1 MALQVL
7 NIMLSDDV
15 LMQSSKISAKQKYG
29 EIEENPI
36 GLPQKYCK
44 TIVNQLNEDIASSYI
59 LFLQLRKQ
67 HAIVKGPDWKHIHD
81 TLGEYAAYIGK
92 QAEELSERLTVLGGL
107 PISDPSRFK
116 DLAYVDFEGNDLLDL
131 RRMLENDLHAVQKS
145 IEALRDRIKNASEN
159 YDYGTEHML
168 KGIIFEYEEMA
179 DRLEHYLAM
188 ESLERNLTTK

>member
-1 MALQVL
+1 MF
-7 NIMLSDDV
+7 SDNV
-15 LMQSSKISAKQKYG
+15 LMQSSKIGAKQKYG

-67 HAIVKGPDWKHIHD
+67 HAIIKGPDWKHIHD
-81 TLGEYAAYIGK
+81 TLGEYATYIGK

-116 DLAYVDFEGNDLLDL
+116 DLAYVDFEGSDLLEL
-131 RRMLENDLHAVQKS
+131 RRMLENDLQAVQKS
-145 IEALRDRIKNASEN
+145 IEALRNRIKNASEN

-188 ESLERNLTTK
+188 ESLERNLTAR

>member
-1 MALQVL
+1 ML
-7 NIMLSDDV
+7 NDDV
-15 LMQSSKISAKQKYG
+15 PMQSSKISAKQKYG

-44 TIVNQLNEDIASSYI
+44 TIVNQLNEDIASSYV

-67 HAIVKGPDWKHIHD
+67 HAIIKGPDWKHIHD
-81 TLGEYAAYIGK
+81 TLGEYATYIGK

-116 DLAYVDFEGNDLLDL
+116 DLAYIDFEGNDMLEL
-131 RRMLENDLHAVQKS
+131 RMMLENDLHSVQKL
-145 IEALRDRIKNASEN
+145 IDAFRGRIKNASEN
-159 YDYGTEHML
+159 NDYGTEHML
-168 KGIIFEYEEMA
+168 KGTIFEYEEMA

-188 ESLERNLTTK
+188 ESLERNLTTR

>member
-1 MALQVL
+1 
-7 NIMLSDDV
+7 MLSNDV

-44 TIVNQLNEDIASSYI
+44 TIVNQLNEDIASSYV

-67 HAIVKGPDWKHIHD
+67 HAIIKGPDWKHIHD
-81 TLGEYAAYIGK
+81 TLGEYATYIGK

-116 DLAYVDFEGNDLLDL
+116 DLAYDMLEL
-131 RRMLENDLHAVQKS
+131 RMMLENDLHSVQKV
-145 IEALRDRIKNASEN
+145 IDALRGRIKNASEN
-159 YDYGTEHML
+159 NDYGTEHML
-168 KGIIFEYEEMA
+168 KGTIFEYEEMA
-179 DRLEHYLAM
+179 DRLDHYLAM

>member
-1 MALQVL
+1 MALQLL
-7 NIMLSDDV
+7 NIMLSDNV
-15 LMQSSKISAKQKYG
+15 LMQTSKIGAKQKYG
-29 EIEENPI
+29 EIEDNPI

-67 HAIVKGPDWKHIHD
+67 HAIIKGPDWKHIHD

-107 PISDPSRFK
+107 PLSDPSRFK
-116 DLAYVDFEGNDLLDL
+116 DLAYVDFEGSDMLEL
-131 RRMLENDLHAVQKS
+131 RRMLENDLHAVQKT
-145 IEALRDRIKNASEN
+145 IEALRERIKNASEN

-188 ESLERNLTTK
+188 ESLERNLTAR

>member
-1 MALQVL
+1 M
-7 NIMLSDDV
+7 
-15 LMQSSKISAKQKYG
+15 MQSSKIGAKQKYG

-67 HAIVKGPDWKHIHD
+67 HAII
-81 TLGEYAAYIGK
+81 
-92 QAEELSERLTVLGGL
+92 
-107 PISDPSRFK
+107 
-116 DLAYVDFEGNDLLDL
+116 
-131 RRMLENDLHAVQKS
+131 
-145 IEALRDRIKNASEN
+145 
-159 YDYGTEHML
+159 

-188 ESLERNLTTK
+188 ESLERNLTTR